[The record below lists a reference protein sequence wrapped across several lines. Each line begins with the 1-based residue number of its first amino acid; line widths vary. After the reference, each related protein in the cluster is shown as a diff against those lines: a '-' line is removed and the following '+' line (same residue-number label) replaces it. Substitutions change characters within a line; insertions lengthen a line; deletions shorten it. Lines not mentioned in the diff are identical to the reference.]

1 MKRSALVSPTFSSK
15 RIKAS
20 PKESLAKTFKTAR
33 YAKAKSA
40 FARNVRKVLEQEAEK
55 KQIQYYEANKFLVA
69 YNATAVTWQ
78 STIFPVTPYGASLT
92 INQGVGDGYRVGNRI
107 KIHKLRLKG
116 LMCPTPYSVGN
127 NPAPEPCM
135 VRMWLMYDKENP
147 NIIPSPTADFIQ
159 FGNTSQPLQGTMQ
172 DMVSKVNTD
181 RWVVKYEKL
190 FKVGFATYGGTGTTA
205 AFQSFT
211 NNDFKLVNEFD
222 IDLTDMVPKT
232 YVFDDN
238 TSIPE
243 TRGLFMVFEAVPVN
257 GIAPA
262 TNIIPVE
269 MSFSLDL
276 QYTDV

>member
-20 PKESLAKTFKTAR
+20 PKEASAKTFKTAR

-116 LMCPTPYSVGN
+116 LLTPTPYSVGN

-135 VRMWLMYDKENP
+135 VRMWLLYDKENP
-147 NIIPSPTADFIQ
+147 TIIPQPAGDFIQ
-159 FGNTSQPLQGTMQ
+159 FGNTSQALQSNMQ
-172 DMVSKVNTD
+172 DMVSRVNTD

-205 AFQSFT
+205 AYQSFT

-222 IDLTDMVPKT
+222 LDLTDMVPKT

-243 TRGLFMVFEAVPVN
+243 TRGLFMAFEVVPVN

-262 TNIIPVE
+262 TNNIPVE
-269 MSFSLDL
+269 LSFSLDL
-276 QYTDV
+276 HYTDV